1 MEFRLLFSGDLPST
15 GNKSKASEVHAIRR
29 TFHPQL
35 RRLWTAEENLRQL
48 ASNFVTEDPR
58 PVNERTTVLREND
71 RFSYGIKAIGANWT
85 KAGFDWVP
93 LVTKDMALRCAIDVL
108 LLRPDIEDR
117 FIFRRGD
124 LDGHIKTLIDALKMP
139 ENADGVGKAVPQP
152 DEMPFFVLLHDDRL
166 VTEVRV
172 TTDKL
177 LLLPNQSDVKPNDCL
192 AIIHVRL
199 NHRSARTF
207 DNYFG

>member
-1 MEFRLLFSGDLPST
+1 M
-15 GNKSKASEVHAIRR
+15 
-29 TFHPQL
+29 
-35 RRLWTAEENLRQL
+35 
-48 ASNFVTEDPR
+48 
-58 PVNERTTVLREND
+58 
-71 RFSYGIKAIGANWT
+71 
-85 KAGFDWVP
+85 
-93 LVTKDMALRCAIDVL
+93 
-108 LLRPDIEDR
+108 
-117 FIFRRGD
+117 
-124 LDGHIKTLIDALKMP
+124 DGHIKTLIDALKMP